1 MALERD
7 VPGLVR
13 GAACCVRRVLH
24 AAAMKYFEDFS
35 VGMTMDVKGP
45 TVTREAIIDFARQ
58 FDPQPFHLDDEAAA
72 KSLFGKL
79 AASGWHT
86 AALTMRMMVDAYM
99 LDAASL
105 GSPGVD
111 ELRWVKPVFAG
122 DTLSARA
129 TVLQVKP
136 SRSRPTMGAVQMKWE
151 TFNQHGDLVMHMTT
165 WGLLERR
172 SA

>member
-1 MALERD
+1 MR
-7 VPGLVR
+7 
-13 GAACCVRRVLH
+13 
-24 AAAMKYFEDFS
+24 YFEDFS
-35 VGMTMDVKGP
+35 PGQTLDAKGP

-58 FDPQPFHLDDEAAA
+58 FDPQPFHLDDDAAA

-86 AALTMRMMVDAYM
+86 AALCMRMMVDAYM

-111 ELRWVKPVFAG
+111 ELRWVKPVYAG

-129 TVLQVKP
+129 TVLETKP
-136 SRSRPTMGAVQMKWE
+136 SRSRPELGAVKMKWE
-151 TFNQHGDLVMHMTT
+151 VFNQHGELVMHTTT
-165 WGLLERR
+165 WGLLKKRG
-172 SA
+172 A

>member
-1 MALERD
+1 MA
-7 VPGLVR
+7 R
-13 GAACCVRRVLH
+13 GMR
-24 AAAMKYFEDFS
+24 YFEDFTP
-35 VGMTMDVKGP
+35 GQTLDAKGP
-45 TVTREAIIDFARQ
+45 TLTREAIIDFARQ
-58 FDPQPFHLDDEAAA
+58 FDPQPFHLDDDAAA

-86 AALTMRMMVDAYM
+86 AALCMRMMVDAYM

-129 TVLQVKP
+129 TVLETKP
-136 SRSRPTMGAVQMKWE
+136 SRSRPELGAVKMKWE
-151 TFNQHGDLVMHMTT
+151 VFNQHGELVMHTTT
-165 WGLLERR
+165 WGLLKKRG
-172 SA
+172 A

>member
-1 MALERD
+1 MR
-7 VPGLVR
+7 
-13 GAACCVRRVLH
+13 
-24 AAAMKYFEDFS
+24 YFEDFS
-35 VGMTMDVKGP
+35 PGMTLDAKGP

-86 AALTMRMMVDAYM
+86 AALCMRMMVDAYM

-129 TVLQVKP
+129 TVLETKP
-136 SRSRPTMGAVQMKWE
+136 SKSRPELGAVKMKWE
-151 TFNQHGDLVMHMTT
+151 VFNQHGELVMHTTT
-165 WGLLERR
+165 WGLLKKRG
-172 SA
+172 A

>member
-1 MALERD
+1 MPRW
-7 VPGLVR
+7 
-13 GAACCVRRVLH
+13 
-24 AAAMKYFEDFS
+24 YFEDFTP
-35 VGMTMDVKGP
+35 GMTLDAKGP

-72 KSLFGKL
+72 QSLFGRL

-86 AALTMRMMVDAYM
+86 ASLCMRMMVDAYM

-111 ELRWVKPVFAG
+111 ELRWVKPVYAG
-122 DTLSARA
+122 DTLSARS

-136 SRSRPTMGAVQMKWE
+136 SKSRPHMGAVQMKWE
-151 TFNQHGDLVMHMTT
+151 VFNQHGELVMHTTT
-165 WGLLERR
+165 WGLLRKREG
-172 SA
+172 